1 MKKIIFI
8 NQEAGPLL
16 IDMINVVAKNDIA
29 IILYT
34 GEVIKTY
41 AELDSGVKVRRLCKY
56 KKSNNIFRVITWS
69 LFFFQTISCL
79 IYDLQKDTRIWV
91 STNPPFA
98 PWLVLFF
105 KNISFIHVYDVYP
118 NALLALPS
126 ISKKSLIYK
135 FFLVLNKKAFNKSKK
150 IFTPSDGMKTML
162 TISTN
167 EEKIKVIPWWADTD
181 FIQPIKKEENKF
193 IEKYNLYDKFLVMYS
208 GNLGLTHN
216 IEKILN
222 TALELR
228 ERHDIKFII
237 IGEGPKKKI
246 VDNFEKKHKL
256 SNLLVLPFQ
265 NEEILPHSLASSD
278 ISIVL
283 DSFSSDK
290 GGDSTAS
297 IPSKTYYL
305 MAAGCAIYAES
316 DITSELN
323 SLIKHYEIGMC
334 DSSHETQGLI
344 DFTQLCK
351 NNHEI
356 FSKYKINSRQASL
369 SFTKSNANFL
379 YDEIIKH

>member
-16 IDMINVVAKNDIA
+16 IDMINVFAKKNIS

-41 AELDSGVKVRRLCKY
+41 AELDQDVKIRKLAKY
-56 KKSNNIFRVITWS
+56 KKSNNIYRVITWI
-69 LFFFQTISCL
+69 LFFLQTISYL

-105 KNISFIHVYDVYP
+105 KNVSFIHVYDVYP

-126 ISKKSLIYK
+126 ISKHSLVYK
-135 FFLVLNKKAFNKSKK
+135 FFLILNKKAFSKSKK
-150 IFTPSDGMKTML
+150 IFTPSNGMKKML
-162 TISTN
+162 MVSAN

-181 FIQPIKKEENKF
+181 FIQPIKKENNKF
-193 IEKYNLYDKFLVMYS
+193 IKQYNLYDQFLVMYS

-222 TALELR
+222 TALELK

-256 SNLLVLPFQ
+256 NNLLVLPFQ
-265 NEEILPHSLASSD
+265 DEEILPHSLASSD

-283 DSFSSDK
+283 DSFSSKKD
-290 GGDSTAS
+290 GDSTAS

-316 DITSELN
+316 DSTSELN
-323 SLIKHYEIGMC
+323 SLIKHYKIGMC
-334 DSSHETQGLI
+334 DSSNETQGLI

-356 FSKYKINSRQASL
+356 FAKYKTNSRQASL
-369 SFTKSNANFL
+369 SFTKLNANFL
-379 YDEIIKH
+379 YDEITKH